1 LSNLEP
7 LIDAD
12 RLQRRI
18 AELAAEIRRDYG
30 GRPILAVGVLKGS
43 VYFLADLTRLLG
55 EGLELD
61 FMQVSS
67 YRGEKSSSGVVQIR
81 KDLDTNIEGRDVLLV
96 EDIVDTGA
104 TLDHLRELLQVRKPA
119 SLKVVSL
126 LSKRTA
132 RGIRTPVEYVGFEIP
147 EAFVVGYGL
156 DYGERFRNLP
166 FISILREDS
175 TTATATG

>member
-1 LSNLEP
+1 MLEP

-18 AELAAEIRRDYG
+18 AELASEITHDYAG
-30 GRPILAVGVLKGS
+30 KTVLAVGVLKGCI
-43 VYFLADLTRLLG
+43 YFLTDLTQKIG
-55 EGLELD
+55 GNVELD

-67 YRGEKSSSGVVQIR
+67 YRQGTTSSGNVQIR

-104 TLDHLRELLQVRKPA
+104 TLDHLRELLSVRKPA

-132 RGIRTPVEYVGFEIP
+132 RGIRTQVEYVGFEIP

-156 DYGERFRNLP
+156 DYAERYRNLP
-166 FISILREDS
+166 YISILREDCPS
-175 TTATATG
+175 ASVAG

>member
-1 LSNLEP
+1 MLEL
-7 LIDAD
+7 LIDAE

-18 AELAAEIRRDYG
+18 DELAAEIKRDYDG
-30 GRPILAVGVLKGS
+30 KHFVAVGVLKGS
-43 VYFLADLTRLLG
+43 VYFLTDLTRRLDDN
-55 EGLELD
+55 LELD
-61 FMQVSS
+61 FMQLSS
-67 YRGEKSSSGVVQIR
+67 YHGRTSSSGVVQIR

-104 TLDHLRELLQVRKPA
+104 TLDHLRELLGVRKPA

-156 DYGERFRNLP
+156 DYAERFRNLP
-166 FISILREDS
+166 YISILREDCPS
-175 TTATATG
+175 ASVVG

>member
-1 LSNLEP
+1 MLEL
-7 LIDAD
+7 LIDAE

-18 AELAAEIRRDYG
+18 DELAAEIKRDYDG
-30 GRPILAVGVLKGS
+30 KHFVAVGVLKGS
-43 VYFLADLTRLLG
+43 VYFLTDLTRRLDDN
-55 EGLELD
+55 LELD
-61 FMQVSS
+61 FMQLSS
-67 YRGEKSSSGVVQIR
+67 YHGRTSSSGVVQIR

-104 TLDHLRELLQVRKPA
+104 TLDHLRELLGVRKPA

-147 EAFVVGYGL
+147 
-156 DYGERFRNLP
+156 
-166 FISILREDS
+166 
-175 TTATATG
+175 